1 MKQKEEKVVKLR
13 KQDIEFI
20 LELRKHPK
28 LHREACENPKEF
40 AKKVSEILREE
51 IEKENL
57 KK

>member
-1 MKQKEEKVVKLR
+1 MKEEKVVKLK

-20 LELRKHPK
+20 MELRKHPK
-28 LHREACENPKEF
+28 LHKEACDNPKKF
-40 AKKVSEILREE
+40 AKKLYEILKKE

>member
-1 MKQKEEKVVKLR
+1 MNNKEEKVVKLK

-20 LELRKHPK
+20 MELRKHPK
-28 LHREACENPKEF
+28 LHREACEDPKKF
-40 AKKVSEILREE
+40 AKKVSEILKEE